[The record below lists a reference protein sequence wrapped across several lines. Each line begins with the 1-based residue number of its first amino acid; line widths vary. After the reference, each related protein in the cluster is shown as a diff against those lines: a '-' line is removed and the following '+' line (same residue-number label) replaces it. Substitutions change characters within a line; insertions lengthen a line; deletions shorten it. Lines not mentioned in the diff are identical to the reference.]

1 MKEITCSENKNRW
14 LRLARLAMNN
24 GDSRPL
30 TESDAESNYSGQSLD
45 FLARGS
51 AKQKAHQSCTSNH
64 WTVPVSKSFPWIKIK
79 AALPMFLDDQF
90 IRLLNPAKWSPSKA
104 EMGWM
109 PNHKLDAIPNST
121 GLWHFLIFLCG
132 IESIPSVYICP
143 RQVCLYPVVSSTR
156 GALQLGRLWP
166 GGGIPEITWDGHW
179 DFLTRN
185 LGKMIPQ
192 YLHISYGSGCN
203 MWLTYISVNFI
214 WLQSAWMSWS
224 QQKGRCFWGGISG
237 SCDFDAVINSA
248 ACFRILWYASC
259 FMLFLD
265 IVWVCRVHLK
275 TSYER
280 PKQIETMGSDPPWR
294 CHPARPYL
302 SRPSICGP

>member
-45 FLARGS
+45 FLACGS
-51 AKQKAHQSCTSNH
+51 AKHKAHQSCTSNH

-90 IRLLNPAKWSPSKA
+90 IRLLNPAKRSPSKA

-109 PNHKLDAIPNST
+109 PNQKLDAIPNST

-185 LGKMIPQ
+185 LGKMISQ

-224 QQKGRCFWGGISG
+224 QQKGRCFWGGFWELRFWCCHQLRSLFQNLVICKLLHAVPW
-237 SCDFDAVINSA
+237 SC
-248 ACFRILWYASC
+248 LG
-259 FMLFLD
+259 M
-265 IVWVCRVHLK
+265 
-275 TSYER
+275 
-280 PKQIETMGSDPPWR
+280 
-294 CHPARPYL
+294 
-302 SRPSICGP
+302 